1 MGRYMGRAK
10 NLLQSARA
18 AVKARPIFV
27 SHCGPDG
34 FPFGDQMASLSEDDI
49 CLQTWSAN
57 HPCLHNSLIAK
68 LPTYEAA
75 ETWASTRHRPLIKSL
90 DWLFKVHNKEF
101 LQHLLA
107 IASEFSAES
116 HGRTMVFV
124 RSLYVYTVCVYLCVS
139 VCVRTHTYIIYVYN
153 YIYIYITLYYIIL
166 QQMKVHCFTG
176 WL

>member
-1 MGRYMGRAK
+1 MTKQVSRPDPYSRTLGTDGSIHGPRQESLAECEGSCK
-10 NLLQSARA
+10 GSASWTLH
-18 AVKARPIFV
+18 RPIFV

-49 CLQTWSAN
+49 CLQTLSAN
-57 HPCLHNSLIAK
+57 HPCLHNSLIAT

-90 DWLFKVHNKEF
+90 DWLFKVHNKDF

-139 VCVRTHTYIIYVYN
+139 VCVRAHTHT
-153 YIYIYITLYYIIL
+153 
-166 QQMKVHCFTG
+166 
-176 WL
+176 